1 MKFHLAQLN
10 IGRLLYPV
18 DDPRIAD
25 FKNALDQINALAEA
39 SPGFVWRLQSVE
51 GNATQ
56 IAHPWSS
63 DPLMLVNMSVWTDPD
78 SLKAY
83 AYKTTHVDFFR
94 RRREWFE
101 PATQAHAVLW
111 WIPSGHIPSLEEAAE
126 RLRHLRTDGPTP
138 QAYWF
143 NQLFPEP

>member
-1 MKFHLAQLN
+1 MTRHLAQLN
-10 IGRLLYPV
+10 IGRLLYPLE
-18 DDPRIAD
+18 DPRIAD
-25 FKNALDQINALAEA
+25 FTNALAEINALAEA
-39 SPGFVWRLQSVE
+39 TPGFIWRLQSVE

-63 DPLMLVNMSVWTDPD
+63 DPLMLVNMSVWTDVE
-78 SLKAY
+78 SLKTY

-111 WIPSGHIPSLEEAAE
+111 WVPAGHVPTLEEAEE
-126 RLRHLRTDGPTP
+126 RLSQLRTQGPTP
-138 QAYWF
+138 TAFWF
-143 NQLFPEP
+143 NQVFPAP